1 MANVAALG
9 SNPVS
14 TTGNIDGGNLRTAGV
29 VSASGTITG
38 TTITGSTLSS
48 TGNVNTVGIVGTGN
62 VSTTGNITGGNLSGT
77 GIVGTLTTASQTNIT
92 AVGTLGSLNVT
103 GNISGGN
110 ISATNH
116 TGTTVSVTGQLT
128 GSQFNGSGAG
138 LTSIP
143 GANVTGTV
151 PSATSAG
158 TVTTAAQGNI
168 TSVGTLTSLAVTG
181 AITGGSLSVSTG
193 NISGG
198 NINNNNAN
206 GVGNIGT
213 ATTYFNTVF
222 AKATSAQYADLAESY
237 TADANYPPGTVLSFG
252 GTQEVTQSNGDS
264 DRRIAGVVSTNPS
277 YVMNAT
283 LKGEHVA
290 VVALQGRVP
299 TQVNGP
305 VQKGD
310 LMVSAGNGRARS
322 EADPK
327 IGAVIGKAL
336 EDFAGESGT
345 IEVVVGRI

>member
-1 MANVAALG
+1 MIYNTLDLIRSQSIFNHLINIFSRNIWPNYHLVSHVNILIHQFTGSVSFTDGLFLTNITSVGTLTALT
-9 SNPVS
+9 V
-14 TTGNIDGGNLRTAGV
+14 TGNIGGGNINATNL
-29 VSASGTITG
+29 TG
-38 TTITGSTLSS
+38 TTI
-48 TGNVNTVGIVGTGN
+48 
-62 VSTTGNITGGNLSGT
+62 
-77 GIVGTLTTASQTNIT
+77 
-92 AVGTLGSLNVT
+92 
-103 GNISGGN
+103 
-110 ISATNH
+110 
-116 TGTTVSVTGQLT
+116 SVTGQVT

-151 PSATSAG
+151 SSATAATSATTAG

-213 ATTYFNTVF
+213 ASSYFNTVF
-222 AKATSAQYADLAESY
+222 AKATSAEYADLAESY
-237 TADANYPPGTVLSFG
+237 TADTDYAPGTVLSFG
-252 GTQEVTQSNGDS
+252 GTAEVTQSNWDS
-264 DRRIAGVVSTNPS
+264 DRRIAGVISTNPS

-299 TQVNGP
+299 TLVNGP
-305 VQKGD
+305 IRKGD
-310 LMVSAGNGRARS
+310 LMVSAGNGRARA